1 MGGLIEIVG
10 VMPFGFRFPNNEEA
24 WIPASLDWEVSPNDE
39 TENWTF
45 MQVFGRLKPGVSQDA
60 ATAAISGH
68 LAQLREEDPIFT
80 ADQEGR
86 PDEIVHTVSPFA
98 DAFLRPEAKRSTYV
112 MFGAALLTLLIACGN
127 VANLLLARFAKRSKE
142 LAVRSALGAGRGGLI
157 RLILTEAFLVTF
169 IGSSLGIVLMLTGIR
184 YIKTRILEVE
194 SFSSWS
200 ATAAMRLPEW
210 VEFGVDARVVV
221 FIVGV
226 VLFSGLASG
235 IFPAWRALRTDI
247 VRELNDESR
256 AASNRS
262 IGHLSRLLVVG
273 QIALTTALMVGMGLT
288 MRTLHRL
295 HNVNFNLNPHNILTL
310 RVALDKEIFQEEFNG
325 LILAFQTL
333 LDALEAHPDVI
344 FAATARQMPMASEYG
359 TQYSLE
365 GVEYPEDTDFP
376 SARFNTVS
384 SHYLK
389 TLRVSLLQGRWFD
402 RTDTPDRG
410 PVTVVNN
417 LLAEKSWP
425 GEDPIGKRISL
436 HWGQPNWREEAV
448 WHTVVGV
455 VPDLKM
461 RDWRQGRSG
470 ARFVL
475 PDLAVWEGSG
485 ESEQQSAPQLHLR

>member
-1 MGGLIEIVG
+1 
-10 VMPFGFRFPNNEEA
+10 
-24 WIPASLDWEVSPNDE
+24 
-39 TENWTF
+39 
-45 MQVFGRLKPGVSQDA
+45 
-60 ATAAISGH
+60 
-68 LAQLREEDPIFT
+68 
-80 ADQEGR
+80 
-86 PDEIVHTVSPFA
+86 
-98 DAFLRPEAKRSTYV
+98 

-359 TQYSLE
+359 TQYWFLDVFS
-365 GVEYPEDTDFP
+365 G
-376 SARFNTVS
+376 
-384 SHYLK
+384 
-389 TLRVSLLQGRWFD
+389 TLR
-402 RTDTPDRG
+402 RG
-410 PVTVVNN
+410 C
-417 LLAEKSWP
+417 
-425 GEDPIGKRISL
+425 
-436 HWGQPNWREEAV
+436 
-448 WHTVVGV
+448 
-455 VPDLKM
+455 
-461 RDWRQGRSG
+461 
-470 ARFVL
+470 
-475 PDLAVWEGSG
+475 
-485 ESEQQSAPQLHLR
+485 